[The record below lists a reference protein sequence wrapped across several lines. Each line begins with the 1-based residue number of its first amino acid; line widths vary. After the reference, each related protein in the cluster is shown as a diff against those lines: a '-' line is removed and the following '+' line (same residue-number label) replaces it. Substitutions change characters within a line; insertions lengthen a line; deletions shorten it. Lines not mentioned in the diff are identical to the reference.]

1 MSVKIKAS
9 ENQDFKTFEVEIP
22 DITWKKRCELN
33 DMMIER
39 TTGDKS
45 PNFSFWGDICLKF
58 TNLKEEDLN
67 NWSTD
72 EIIAIA
78 NTVFDVANRKKK

>member
-1 MSVKIKAS
+1 MSEKSVKVKANES
-9 ENQDFKTFEVEIP
+9 QEFKTFEVEIP
-22 DITWKKRCELN
+22 KITWKKRCELN

-39 TTGDKS
+39 EGKM
-45 PNFSFWGDICLKF
+45 NFSFWGDICLQF

-67 NWSTD
+67 NYSND
-72 EIIAIA
+72 EIVAIA